1 MINVILGLIFI
12 ILLIVNLKYEMQK
25 SIHVTIT
32 MITLLIIFILSSSYV
47 FYKKHNLSFWD
58 YRDYKKQALN
68 YSKQY
73 DPDHTYEFS
82 NLENQG
88 CEWMVGCS
96 VVVKLES
103 TSSSDQ
109 LKILFNEG
117 RLVPIARPR
126 EKNEMFLN

>member
-1 MINVILGLIFI
+1 MIYFILGLIFI
-12 ILLIVNLKYEMQK
+12 ILVIVNLKYEMQK
-25 SIHVTIT
+25 STHVTIT
-32 MITLLIIFILSSSYV
+32 MITLLIIVILSSSYV

-58 YRDYKKQALN
+58 YWDYKKQAMN
-68 YSKQY
+68 YSKHY
-73 DPDHTYEFS
+73 DPDHTYVFS

-96 VVVKLES
+96 VIVKLDS

-109 LKILFNEG
+109 LKILFNKG

-126 EKNEMFLN
+126 EELN